1 MDVLSWAARLGRADQ
16 VRTIIQLT
24 ASDIDMLKKDKDF
37 QTSLHHAVISGNI
50 KAVQP
55 IAETCSRYKL
65 NIDVCD
71 KHGLTPYLY
80 ARKLGYYDIAEMLAM
95 VKASTLIFDAKS
107 FKSAEEWAVE
117 GARERMAQAKIKM
130 RKQKMSRKIGGELI
144 KTAQSKGIPTIIVT
158 ASNRKSYV
166 VDLSKSKHF
175 MGHSLKEFDDKNA
188 HGLRPWERAAD
199 ADAILTTSHRTTY
212 QPNYLLTMN
221 RMQSE
226 PRIAEKPKLEIGNVD
241 NDYRENRKFSSEKF
255 NYLWHI
261 LSEQSTDAY
270 RVPVKPP
277 ETPKLRS
284 VSPRSSVDG
293 DTSSLS
299 VLPDKDGKSG
309 KSSTKRAASR
319 ASRLGRAPSRVLPK
333 KSEPSTMLK
342 KGGRKNKSLFLP
354 PIQSKA

>member
-24 ASDIDMLKKDKDF
+24 ASDIDMLRKDKDF
-37 QTSLHHAVISGNI
+37 KTSLHHAVISGNI

-55 IAETCSRYKL
+55 IAEACSRYKL
-65 NIDVCD
+65 NIDICD

-95 VKASTLIFDAKS
+95 VSKASTLIFDAKS

-117 GARERMAQAKIKM
+117 GARERMTQAKIKM
-130 RKQKMSRKIGGELI
+130 HKQKMSRKIGGQLA
-144 KTAQSKGIPTIIVT
+144 KTAQSKRIPTIIVT
-158 ASNRKSYV
+158 ASNKKSYV

-212 QPNYLLTMN
+212 QPNYLLAMN

-226 PRIAEKPKLEIGNVD
+226 PRIAEKDKLEIENVE
-241 NDYRENRKFSSEKF
+241 NDHRENKKFSSAKF

-261 LSEQSTDAY
+261 LSEQFTDAY
-270 RVPVKPP
+270 RVPVKP
-277 ETPKLRS
+277 ETPKLPS

-293 DTSSLS
+293 NISSLS
-299 VLPDKDGKSG
+299 ILPDKDGKSG

-319 ASRLGRAPSRVLPK
+319 ASRLGRGPSRVLPK
-333 KSEPSTMLK
+333 KSEQSTMLR

-354 PIQSKA
+354 PIESKA